1 MQEIL
6 LIDWNVS
13 VIQHGLG
20 GVMQSYY
27 TITQLT
33 QEFGVTTR
41 TLRFYEAEGFLK
53 PQRRGR
59 QRLYRPGDRT
69 RLKLILRGKRLGFS
83 LAEIR
88 DIITMYDKAPGEAG
102 QLQLLMRRIESRRA
116 ELLAKRQDIDL
127 TLSELE
133 EVEAGCRKRLAEMGP
148 AGDLFSALGDKA
160 P

>member
-1 MQEIL
+1 MQR
-6 LIDWNVS
+6 
-13 VIQHGLG
+13 
-20 GVMQSYY
+20 YY

-102 QLQLLMRRIESRRA
+102 QLQLLVDRIASRRS
-116 ELLAKRQDIDL
+116 ELLVKRQDIDL
-127 TLSELE
+127 TLSELD
-133 EVEAGCRKRLAEMGP
+133 EVEKGCRARLVELGP
-148 AGDLFSALGDKA
+148 QRDVFEPNLEDDG
-160 P
+160 

>member
-1 MQEIL
+1 MQP
-6 LIDWNVS
+6 
-13 VIQHGLG
+13 
-20 GVMQSYY
+20 YY

-88 DIITMYDKAPGEAG
+88 DIITMYDKPRGEAG
-102 QLQLLMRRIESRRA
+102 QLQLLLQRIESRRD

-127 TLSELE
+127 TLSELN
-133 EVEAGCRKRLAEMGP
+133 EVESGCRARLSELGP
-148 AGDLFSALGDKA
+148 QQDLFSDGEADASGA
-160 P
+160 GGARGAR